1 MHFCI
6 DTFSGSVADLKPGR
20 RTEENI
26 IAVLRR
32 DPLVSCWD
40 LSEHAWLRNRIYD
53 MVKRGVLVEDRSQS
67 YPWCK
72 FTTAA

>member
-1 MHFCI
+1 MSFHI
-6 DTFSGSVADLKPGR
+6 DTFSGNVSDLKRGH

-32 DPLVSCWD
+32 DPLVSCWE
-40 LSEHAWLRNRIYD
+40 LGEHAWLRNRIYD
-53 MVKRGVLVEDRSQS
+53 MVKRGVLVEDHSQS

-72 FTTAA
+72 FTPAA